1 MQWALQRRGL
11 AFDQCKLISNDIH
24 DKWVQALLMQ
34 LTRESPSGY
43 ARVTMEQLLRADK
56 ELFTLMSQERT
67 GPFNVGP
74 KGELPLDLLM
84 TQLMHDA
91 RINLHL
97 LPLQVFPVLQP
108 KLQSSSHVDEG
119 APKPSVPKP
128 IQPSKKGA
136 RFCQSSC
143 KLS

>member
-56 ELFTLMSQERT
+56 EL
-67 GPFNVGP
+67 
-74 KGELPLDLLM
+74 LL
-84 TQLMHDA
+84 
-91 RINLHL
+91 
-97 LPLQVFPVLQP
+97 
-108 KLQSSSHVDEG
+108 
-119 APKPSVPKP
+119 
-128 IQPSKKGA
+128 
-136 RFCQSSC
+136 
-143 KLS
+143 